1 MIRMIVFGVL
11 LLVMVAAVGG
21 AWQVAYGR
29 GKDDGRAEA
38 AASRD
43 AFMAG
48 RPGGAITKVGGPPGS
63 AKDGPSEV
71 VVQPVD
77 GTIEKVEGQTVTVK
91 TSAGSVKVTLRDET
105 EVRRQVK
112 ADAASLKP
120 GDKVLV
126 LGQKQGNDEVT
137 ADAIDIQS

>member
-1 MIRMIVFGVL
+1 MIRMIMFGVL
-11 LLVMVAAVGG
+11 LLMMVAAVGG

-29 GKDDGRAEA
+29 GKDDGRAEL

-43 AFMAG
+43 AFIAG
-48 RPGGAITKVGGPPGS
+48 RPGGAVVKIGPS
-63 AKDGPSEV
+63 AGTKDGPSEV
-71 VVQPVD
+71 PVQPVD

-91 TSAGSVKVTLRDET
+91 TSAGSVKVNLRGET